1 LTRKKQREESSKSQ
15 HGTKSSLNLP
25 QRSPELS
32 WLVGDKQQMIERRR
46 AKLAQTGVDVCLRCG
61 GCIFIVDGRKMCGDC
76 FCCGRSPTV
85 VT

>member
-1 LTRKKQREESSKSQ
+1 MRQSKRSLKLQ
-15 HGTKSSLNLP
+15 NGAKSSLNLP

-32 WLVGDKQQMIERRR
+32 WSVGDKQQMIERRR
-46 AKLAQTGVDVCLRCG
+46 AKLAQTGVEVCLRCG